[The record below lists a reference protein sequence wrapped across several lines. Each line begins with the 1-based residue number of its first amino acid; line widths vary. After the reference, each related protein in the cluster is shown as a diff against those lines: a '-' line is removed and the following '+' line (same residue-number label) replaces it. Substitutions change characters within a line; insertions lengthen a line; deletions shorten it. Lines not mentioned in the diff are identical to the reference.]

1 MFTSMWVPSAAKMA
15 KSSLLAALFSAVPSN
30 ALSLSDL
37 MNGSAHSASC
47 QHESSSSLAEVRR
60 DPDDI
65 LSQIHAQIQA
75 LSEMRDAELAYI
87 N

>member
-15 KSSLLAALFSAVPSN
+15 KSSLLAALFAALPTQ

-47 QHESSSSLAEVRR
+47 QHSQPSSYAEVRR

-75 LSEMRDAELAYI
+75 LTEMRDAELEYVR
-87 N
+87 